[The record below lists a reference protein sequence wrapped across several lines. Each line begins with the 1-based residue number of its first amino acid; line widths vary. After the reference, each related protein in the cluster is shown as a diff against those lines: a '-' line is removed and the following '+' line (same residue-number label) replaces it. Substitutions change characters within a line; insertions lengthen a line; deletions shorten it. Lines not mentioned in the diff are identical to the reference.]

1 VATQQGT
8 HREST
13 QSMER
18 NLYICCKGKKNYYVL
33 HFHLAADFPV
43 CNRSSSRDVQKYPIL
58 LCSVF
63 LLDFWSADFS
73 FEVKRRQWYMYV

>member
-1 VATQQGT
+1 
-8 HREST
+8 
-13 QSMER
+13 
-18 NLYICCKGKKNYYVL
+18 VL